1 MTILS
6 LHLRTLT
13 LPLHLLKLSSSPS
26 FNLQYPIANRL
37 FSDQVSEST
46 MGTATSHA
54 LAALFSF
61 SYLFFSLLSHPPTTL
76 HFGCKEAEIDQMREV
91 CTKETCDYI
100 SRKRLSDEII
110 PHILNLYASKATPQ
124 DFEIYAPNASFED
137 PLMCA
142 HGVKQIKSAFY
153 SLSKVF
159 GESKIVDYSVT
170 ENLTS
175 PRNGEILID
184 NKQQYKFLGRN
195 IDVIS
200 LIKLNVVE
208 GKVVRHED
216 WWNKKPL
223 WNRETVNLPLVGRFM
238 ETTRRGSMLATHAM
252 MGFGKDPNPVKSLD

>member
-46 MGTATSHA
+46 MG
-54 LAALFSF
+54 
-61 SYLFFSLLSHPPTTL
+61 
-76 HFGCKEAEIDQMREV
+76 KEAEIDQMREV